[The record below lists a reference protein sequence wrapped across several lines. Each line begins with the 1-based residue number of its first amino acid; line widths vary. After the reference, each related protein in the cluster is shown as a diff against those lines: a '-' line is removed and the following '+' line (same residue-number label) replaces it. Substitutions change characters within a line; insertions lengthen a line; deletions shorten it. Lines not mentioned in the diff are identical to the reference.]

1 MNLSDNELLDEFI
14 DFLISALRQNETLYE
29 CNITGNPFT
38 TIGAHL
44 LYKAVT
50 RSPGLSVKSFGSLD
64 TNGFIDIS
72 TRENLKGAL
81 GIESDD
87 YPILRSIEET
97 NQRIDDY
104 LPWNFSDETA

>member
-1 MNLSDNELLDEFI
+1 MDEFI
-14 DFLISALRQNETLYE
+14 DLLICALRENETLFE

-44 LYKAVT
+44 LYRAVT
-50 RSPGLSVKSFGSLD
+50 RGEISVQSFGSLD

-72 TRENLKGAL
+72 TRVNLKGAL
-81 GIESDD
+81 GFESEE
-87 YPILRSIEET
+87 YAILRPIEET
-97 NQRIDDY
+97 NQRIEDY